1 MFTSIAIL
9 GRPNVGKSTLFNK
22 LTNTRD
28 AIVSDFSGLT
38 KDRNYG
44 YLKIGN
50 ISSLIVDTGGIDT
63 SESIFT
69 DKISEQA
76 WIAAEEANLILF
88 ILDSSDELTN
98 EDINIL
104 QKLRKL
110 DKLFIP
116 VLNKI
121 DRKSDSPIK
130 SDLQKRGLQNI
141 FEISAEHSTN
151 LTDLKK
157 ILKDSIPDAS
167 NKELE
172 GSKIAVLGRPNAG
185 KSTLINKFVKEE
197 RMIVSEVAGT
207 TIDSVQIPFKKNEKD
222 YIFIDT
228 AGIRK
233 KYKQSTKVEYF
244 SYIRAIHA
252 ANEADIILLLC
263 DITEGL
269 VDQDLKLINLL
280 SETGK
285 PILLAFNKTD
295 LLSKSQ
301 IIDFKDSKKYQS
313 KYISELTKIEISAD
327 KGRGL
332 NKLLK
337 TLDDL
342 IARSQKKY
350 TTSRLNKVL
359 KNIINDKAPPSV
371 NGKVIKI
378 RYLHFAGTLPTTFII
393 HASQDKKIPQNF
405 KRYLENSF
413 KKSLNLSGVQLRLI
427 FRKSENP
434 YEGKKNKLTGRQV
447 KKRQRLKKFIKKSK
461 S

>member
-76 WIAAEEANLILF
+76 WFAAEEANLILF

-116 VLNKI
+116 ILNKI
-121 DRKSDSPIK
+121 DRKSDSSIK

-141 FEISAEHSTN
+141 YEISAEHSTN
-151 LTDLKK
+151 LNDLKK
-157 ILKDSIPDAS
+157 ILKDSIPDS
-167 NKELE
+167 TNKELE

-233 KYKQSTKVEYF
+233 KYKQKS
-244 SYIRAIHA
+244 
-252 ANEADIILLLC
+252 
-263 DITEGL
+263 
-269 VDQDLKLINLL
+269 
-280 SETGK
+280 
-285 PILLAFNKTD
+285 FNR
-295 LLSKSQ
+295 
-301 IIDFKDSKKYQS
+301 F
-313 KYISELTKIEISAD
+313 
-327 KGRGL
+327 
-332 NKLLK
+332 
-337 TLDDL
+337 
-342 IARSQKKY
+342 
-350 TTSRLNKVL
+350 
-359 KNIINDKAPPSV
+359 
-371 NGKVIKI
+371 
-378 RYLHFAGTLPTTFII
+378 
-393 HASQDKKIPQNF
+393 
-405 KRYLENSF
+405 
-413 KKSLNLSGVQLRLI
+413 
-427 FRKSENP
+427 
-434 YEGKKNKLTGRQV
+434 
-447 KKRQRLKKFIKKSK
+447 
-461 S
+461 

>member
-1 MFTSIAIL
+1 
-9 GRPNVGKSTLFNK
+9 
-22 LTNTRD
+22 
-28 AIVSDFSGLT
+28 
-38 KDRNYG
+38 
-44 YLKIGN
+44 
-50 ISSLIVDTGGIDT
+50 
-63 SESIFT
+63 
-69 DKISEQA
+69 
-76 WIAAEEANLILF
+76 
-88 ILDSSDELTN
+88 
-98 EDINIL
+98 
-104 QKLRKL
+104 
-110 DKLFIP
+110 
-116 VLNKI
+116 
-121 DRKSDSPIK
+121 
-130 SDLQKRGLQNI
+130 
-141 FEISAEHSTN
+141 
-151 LTDLKK
+151 
-157 ILKDSIPDAS
+157 
-167 NKELE
+167 
-172 GSKIAVLGRPNAG
+172 VLGRPNAG

>member
-1 MFTSIAIL
+1 M
-9 GRPNVGKSTLFNK
+9 
-22 LTNTRD
+22 
-28 AIVSDFSGLT
+28 
-38 KDRNYG
+38 
-44 YLKIGN
+44 
-50 ISSLIVDTGGIDT
+50 
-63 SESIFT
+63 
-69 DKISEQA
+69 
-76 WIAAEEANLILF
+76 
-88 ILDSSDELTN
+88 DSSNELTN

-121 DRKSDSPIK
+121 DRKSDSSIK

-141 FEISAEHSTN
+141 YEISAEHSTN
-151 LTDLKK
+151 LNDLKK
-157 ILKDSIPDAS
+157 ILKDSIPDS
-167 NKELE
+167 TNKELE

>member
-76 WIAAEEANLILF
+76 WFAAEEANLILF

-121 DRKSDSPIK
+121 DRKSDSSIK

-141 FEISAEHSTN
+141 YEISAEHSTN
-151 LTDLKK
+151 LNDLKK
-157 ILKDSIPDAS
+157 ILKDSIPDS
-167 NKELE
+167 TNKELE

-359 KNIINDKAPPSV
+359 NIINDKAPPSV